1 MPRTGFDDFA
11 QQMMDFSCRMFVILG
26 WESELCHRHKDKQR
40 HGRSERADD
49 EPRAELFR
57 TLLSNEVRSAIYVAV
72 RGESSVAGATQA
84 H

>member
-1 MPRTGFDDFA
+1 MPSA
-11 QQMMDFSCRMFVILG
+11 Q
-26 WESELCHRHKDKQR
+26 DKQR
-40 HGRSERADD
+40 HGRSEHADD

-57 TLLSNEVRSAIYVAV
+57 TPLSNEVRSAVYVAV

>member
-1 MPRTGFDDFA
+1 MPSA
-11 QQMMDFSCRMFVILG
+11 Q
-26 WESELCHRHKDKQR
+26 DKQR